1 MIPSEPE
8 ARKKMIE
15 YMITGLLRES
25 IENEWEANFVE
36 SVSTQFKDRGKL
48 SDKQCE
54 ILERI
59 YDKVCWM
66 KFSDRDKLK
75 FTKEFVQSLP
85 KVIDSVTGCWLYQGY
100 TLRGY
105 GVICINYIDYYVS
118 RLSIVAYLDIN
129 YFDSKIEACHKPKCP
144 NKHCFNPDHLYAGTH
159 AQNMNDKIITRTHQ
173 QHSKL
178 VCPKCGNEYTT
189 YKMKTGSRAGKT
201 QRRCRFCYR
210 KTRRVR

>member
-59 YDKVCWM
+59 YDKVC
-66 KFSDRDKLK
+66 
-75 FTKEFVQSLP
+75 
-85 KVIDSVTGCWLYQGY
+85 
-100 TLRGY
+100 
-105 GVICINYIDYYVS
+105 
-118 RLSIVAYLDIN
+118 
-129 YFDSKIEACHKPKCP
+129 
-144 NKHCFNPDHLYAGTH
+144 
-159 AQNMNDKIITRTHQ
+159 
-173 QHSKL
+173 
-178 VCPKCGNEYTT
+178 
-189 YKMKTGSRAGKT
+189 
-201 QRRCRFCYR
+201 
-210 KTRRVR
+210 